1 MTERERP
8 FTDRRSRLKRQLAAN
23 AYWGIDS
30 NSHCHD
36 VVPTS
41 TFEPVE
47 PTEGDDGYTV
57 SLDIKTGEITV
68 ESTSE

>member
-1 MTERERP
+1 MTEHERP
-8 FTDRRSRLKRQLAAN
+8 LTDRRSRLKRQLAAN

-36 VVPTS
+36 ADTSS

-47 PTEGDDGYTV
+47 ASEGDDGYVV
-57 SLDIKTGEITV
+57 SFDMETGEITTIP
-68 ESTSE
+68 SSE